1 MDRQDDGQCY
11 RAKIAEAIADHE
23 KGLHSQDVRIKFR
36 CTVNDEEFE
45 ELISYNELMDH
56 ISKDKTEEGLW
67 KFKSIT
73 AHQGPLSQ
81 SDPAYKGSRYN
92 VLVNWETGESTFEPL
107 STIAAD
113 DPVTCAIYA
122 KENGL
127 LEEDGW
133 KQFCHLAHC
142 QKKLIR
148 MANQAKLRS
157 FRTTPVYK
165 FGYLVPRNH
174 D

>member
-1 MDRQDDGQCY
+1 MLKDM
-11 RAKIAEAIADHE
+11 
-23 KGLHSQDVRIKFR
+23 
-36 CTVNDEEFE
+36 
-45 ELISYNELMDH
+45 SYG
-56 ISKDKTEEGLW
+56 ISKDETEEGLW
-67 KFKSIT
+67 KFKSIS
-73 AHQGPLSQ
+73 AYQGPLLP
-81 SDPAYKGSRYN
+81 SDPAYNGSRYN

-122 KENGL
+122 KDNGL

-133 KQFCHLAHC
+133 RQLKKLAHH
-142 QKKLIR
+142 QKKVIR
-148 MANQAKLRS
+148 IVNQAKLRS

-174 D
+174 NQPVEIDARNGNRKSQDA